1 MISKREIFLSRRL
14 PVLIFVLVA
23 LAFPGVSKASGTKDI
38 TAFYVPGISLSESL
52 DSSTNTI
59 TFFVREGTDVTSLV
73 PTITHTGVSV
83 SPASGVAQDFS
94 SPATY
99 IVTAQDGTT
108 QAYTIVV
115 FVRTAKSI
123 TAFSFPSLSVSG
135 VINESNHTI
144 FATVPVGTD
153 RTNLVPNIVYS
164 GITIDHESGVARDF
178 SSPLTYTI
186 FAQDGS
192 TQVYSVSV
200 FEAELSAKTIVRF
213 DFLLSDELGNA
224 RTIDGTIDEE
234 NKTVSVL
241 VPYGTDVTSLTPE
254 VYYGGASVSPG
265 FGVTRDF
272 SSPVTYTVTALDGTT
287 TQYVVTVS
295 VGSDSFPGTGISF
308 RSDDVK
314 NGKTAKTKVKIK
326 FNGTESATEYMVSR
340 NSDFAGEAWESL
352 GDRDGVNVS
361 VKQKSGTQK
370 FYARFRDASGN
381 ISETYAKSLKYDP
394 EKMVLKNSSKKVS
407 FKEVLTQSGKRFSK
421 SSEVDLYFSRLDG
434 TYFPKKVVMTD
445 TKGSFSVEYTVNKP
459 KGTYKWYA
467 IDVKTGKKSKIIKY
481 VVQ

>member
-1 MISKREIFLSRRL
+1 MRSGRNIFLRRHLPVILFAFVFFAFPSISK
-14 PVLIFVLVA
+14 A
-23 LAFPGVSKASGTKDI
+23 AGTKEI

-123 TAFSFPSLSVSG
+123 TAFSFPSPSVSG

-153 RTNLVPNIVYS
+153 RTNLVPNIARTGVS
-164 GITIDHESGVARDF
+164 VSPASGVAQDF
-178 SSPLTYTI
+178 SSPVTYTVT
-186 FAQDGS
+186 AQDGS
-192 TQVYSVSV
+192 TQTYSVSV

-213 DFLLSDELGNA
+213 DFPLPDGLGGV
-224 RTIDGTIDEE
+224 TTVYGTIDEA
-234 NKTVSVL
+234 NRTVSVL

-265 FGVTRDF
+265 FGVTQDF

-295 VGSDSFPGTGISF
+295 VGSDLFPATGISF

-326 FNGTESATEYMVSR
+326 FNGTESATEYMISR

-394 EKMVLKNSSKKVS
+394 EKMVLKNSSKRVS

-467 IDVKTGKKSKIIKY
+467 VDVKTGKKSKVMKY
-481 VVQ
+481 IVR